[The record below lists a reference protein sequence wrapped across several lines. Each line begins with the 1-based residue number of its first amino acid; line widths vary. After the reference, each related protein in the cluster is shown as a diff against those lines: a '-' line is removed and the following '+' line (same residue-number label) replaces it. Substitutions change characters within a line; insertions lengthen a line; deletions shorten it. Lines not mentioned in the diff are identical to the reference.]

1 MAKKRVTRKQLLKGP
16 DEFLTF
22 SEKAALFVKE
32 HDREFKYLAGALIA
46 VLLIYLGISTGLGYI
61 HKKGQNAYNM
71 AYEIIIAQNMDLSPE
86 SEEMKQSAEL
96 FQGVINDYGLSKASR
111 LALPELAYLKTV
123 EKKYEE
129 AIPLYQEFLNK
140 APRNSPYQSL
150 ARLAIASC
158 YESKGEFERAIEIL
172 NRVTAQPDDLFR
184 EQAMFSMARV
194 YRLAGQQ
201 DKAKEVLEAF
211 VKEFDS
217 SPFYPLAKALLQKY
231 HS

>member
-22 SEKAALFVKE
+22 TEKAALFIRE
-32 HDREFKYLAGALIA
+32 HDREFKYVAGAVAA
-46 VLLIYLGISTGLGYI
+46 VLLIYLGVNAGMGYI
-61 HKKGQNAYNM
+61 NKKGQGAYNM
-71 AYEIIIAQNMDLSPE
+71 AYDLMGAQDTDLSPE
-86 SEEMKQSAEL
+86 SEELRRSAEL
-96 FQGVINDYGLSKASR
+96 FQRVLDDYGLSKASR
-111 LALPELAYLKTV
+111 LALPELAYLKMV

-129 AIPLYQEFLNK
+129 AIPLYQEFMDK

-150 ARLAIASC
+150 ARLAIAAC
-158 YESKGEFERAIEIL
+158 HESKGEFEQAIEIL
-172 NRVTAQPDDLFR
+172 NQVTAKADDLFK
-184 EQAMFSMARV
+184 EQAMFSLARV

-211 VKEFDS
+211 VKDFDS
-217 SPFYPLAKALLQKY
+217 SPFHPLAKAHLQKY